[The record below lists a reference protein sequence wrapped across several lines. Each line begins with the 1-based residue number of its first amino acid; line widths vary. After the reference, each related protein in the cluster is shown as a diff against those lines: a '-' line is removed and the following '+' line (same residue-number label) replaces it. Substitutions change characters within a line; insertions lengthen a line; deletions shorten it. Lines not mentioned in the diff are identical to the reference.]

1 MTRNL
6 RFLGVF
12 AIFLLSAMST
22 FAQMSPSYGTNSLVG
37 SVVDVDEGRGRL
49 QVESDSDPG
58 SRITV
63 ETDTVS
69 TQYRGFG
76 TVIGGKP
83 EIFTGSKGFSN
94 LRLGDRVE
102 VRGTSRAG
110 GIVQADTVTLLGR
123 QIAAAATGVGQSR
136 SQTSVST
143 PTDVRAN
150 ANAAATSYI
159 EGTIR
164 QINANEGR
172 IVIQTGQR
180 RMMTVRTSRNTP
192 VIYRNQAYQVSN
204 LEIGDTIR
212 VQIDPRDAQLDEV
225 AAQRIE
231 VSRSVQES
239 DTGRTGGV
247 VTVLEGAVTRTEAGL
262 DYAYVDDGRGEVR
275 VDMSEAEDPNGARVH
290 ARDLRAGD
298 RVEITGSYNRV
309 GDIFLGST
317 VRITSGSRVDVRD
330 TRAPVSSYALVTITV
345 TVTETLEDSPTLGI
359 RDRDSNRELRLWATD
374 DFLVRTKS
382 GTTTVAASTLRVNDT
397 VLLKAFRDP
406 DGNLIAQTMK
416 LRNR

>member
-6 RFLGVF
+6 RVLAVL
-12 AIFLLSAMST
+12 AILALPGLST
-22 FAQMSPSYGTNSLVG
+22 FAQMSPSYGTNTVTGTVL
-37 SVVDVDEGRGRL
+37 DVDESHDRL
-49 QVESDSDPG
+49 QIESDSEPG
-58 SRITV
+58 SRVTV
-63 ETDTVS
+63 ETDSVS

-76 TVIGGKP
+76 SVIGGKP

-94 LRLGDRVE
+94 LRLGDRVS

-110 GIVQADTVTLLGR
+110 GIVLAEIVTLLGR
-123 QIAAAATGVGQSR
+123 QVAAAPTGVGQSR
-136 SQTSVST
+136 TQTSVST

-150 ANAAATSYI
+150 ANAAATANV

-172 IVIQTGQR
+172 IVIQTSQR

-192 VIYRNQAYQVSN
+192 VIYQNQSYQVSN

-212 VQIDPRDAQLDEV
+212 VEIDPRDAQLDEV
-225 AAQRIE
+225 AARRIE
-231 VSRSVQES
+231 VTRSVQES
-239 DTGRTGGV
+239 DTNRTGGV
-247 VTVLEGAVTRTEAGL
+247 VTIVEGSVTRTEPGL
-262 DYAYVDDGRGEVR
+262 DYAYVDDGRGEIR
-275 VDMSEAEDPNGARVH
+275 IDMSSAEDPNGARVH

-309 GDIFLGST
+309 GDIFAGST
-317 VRITSGSRVDVRD
+317 VRITSGSRVDVR
-330 TRAPVSSYALVTITV
+330 APISSYSIVTITA
-345 TVTETLEDSPTLGI
+345 TVTETLEDSPTLGM
-359 RDRDSNRELRLWATD
+359 RDRDTHRDFRLWAAED
-374 DFLVRTKS
+374 LLVRTKS
-382 GTTTVAASTLRVNDT
+382 GTTTINASALKVNDV